1 MLLNILVMALFSRRR
16 QRSMD
21 SMTNEELIQEFNKGR
36 AEAFALIV
44 NRMER
49 PLFLFILKRIQNEE
63 IARDILQDTFMKLA
77 QHAHRYDSSSRLN
90 AWLYTIARNRS
101 TDYLR
106 KRKHQ
111 MMSLDAPING
121 EDSLSLHHLL
131 KDDAVEAS
139 ERAEH
144 QEFLVKLDQALQ
156 AINPD
161 QREIF
166 LLRNIHGLKFN
177 EIAETLSVSENTVK
191 SRMRYALESLKR
203 QLVDFIPQLES
214 SSSLNVSL
222 SKEEQR

>member
-49 PLFLFILKRIQNEE
+49 PLFLFILKRMQDEE
-63 IARDILQDTFMKLA
+63 SARDILQDTFMKLA
-77 QHAHRYDSSSRLN
+77 QHAHRYDSSSPLS

-101 TDYLR
+101 IDYLR

-111 MMSLDAPING
+111 TTSLDAPIHG
-121 EDSLSLHHLL
+121 EDSLSLHQVL
-131 KDDAVEAS
+131 KAEGLDSVEEVA
-139 ERAEH
+139 
-144 QEFLVKLDQALQ
+144 QKEFLARLEQALNE
-156 AINPD
+156 INPD
-161 QREIF
+161 QKEIF

-177 EIAETLSVSENTVK
+177 EIAETLSLSENTVK
-191 SRMRYALESLKR
+191 SRMRYALDSLKK
-203 QLVDFIPQLES
+203 QLSDFVPQLES
-214 SSSLNVSL
+214 STSLTAL
-222 SKEEQR
+222 AKEEQR